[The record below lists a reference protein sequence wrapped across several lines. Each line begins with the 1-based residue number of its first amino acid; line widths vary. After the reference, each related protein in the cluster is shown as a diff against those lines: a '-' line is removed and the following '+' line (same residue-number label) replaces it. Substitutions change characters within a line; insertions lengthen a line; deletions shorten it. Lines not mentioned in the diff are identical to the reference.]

1 MYFTAVERGRVIK
14 NPAEYLWINS
24 RSKATEE
31 KLQLWLQGRPLCF
44 LRRVNFIISFL
55 IRNEGCQQFLFC
67 VFFLLTEKHFEQQ
80 PISSVLGELWE
91 QGELFS
97 MKHWKAI
104 KTDPK
109 YDCMIYSIIHLNGN
123 VVVSFLKM
131 QVAAKA
137 GRLNALLTLVLF
149 SLWKPGSQWVQNRDF
164 P

>member
-1 MYFTAVERGRVIK
+1 
-14 NPAEYLWINS
+14 
-24 RSKATEE
+24 
-31 KLQLWLQGRPLCF
+31 
-44 LRRVNFIISFL
+44 
-55 IRNEGCQQFLFC
+55 
-67 VFFLLTEKHFEQQ
+67 
-80 PISSVLGELWE
+80 
-91 QGELFS
+91 

-104 KTDPK
+104 KTAPK